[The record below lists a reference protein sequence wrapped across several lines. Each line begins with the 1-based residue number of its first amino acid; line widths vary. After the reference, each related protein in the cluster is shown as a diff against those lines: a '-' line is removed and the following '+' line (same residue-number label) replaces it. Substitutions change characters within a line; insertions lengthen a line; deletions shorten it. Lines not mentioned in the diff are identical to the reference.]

1 MEDKQKGDQDP
12 IRWGYTQAKEVDRM
26 IENYL
31 KAIPELTKKELKT
44 SMKNQRDHFI
54 PPYDYFIPP
63 MAPPNPHPYPQS
75 NGCLIRRVNFK
86 SLQGLL

>member
-1 MEDKQKGDQDP
+1 MEDKQKGDQDL
-12 IRWGYTQAKEVDRM
+12 IRWEYMHAKEVDRR

-54 PPYDYFIPP
+54 SPYDHFIPP
-63 MAPPNPHPYPQS
+63 MLPPNPPPP
-75 NGCLIRRVNFK
+75 LPPK
-86 SLQGLL
+86 